1 MGRPDKIIARAHRRV
16 VDRYR
21 ITGAEVPADDELA
34 GEVLAELG
42 ALLDG
47 HLRKTAKHFRA
58 AAELNILL
66 RRLHGHR
73 EAAADSVLTE
83 FDLTMLAS
91 GAPVPPEVTDS
102 LGVGPEPWHPEYP
115 RIESD

>member
-1 MGRPDKIIARAHRRV
+1 MAKPDEIVARAHRRV
-16 VDRYR
+16 VDRHL
-21 ITGAEVPADDELA
+21 ITGTEVPAGEQLVD
-34 GEVLAELG
+34 EVLAELG
-42 ALLDG
+42 ASLDR

-58 AAELNILL
+58 AAEMNILL

-73 EAAADSVLTE
+73 EAAAEHAFTD
-83 FDLTMLAS
+83 FDLAMLAT

-102 LGVGPEPWHPEYP
+102 LGVGPEPWHPEHP

>member
-1 MGRPDKIIARAHRRV
+1 M
-16 VDRYR
+16 DRYR
-21 ITGAEVPADDELA
+21 VTGAVVPADEELV

-42 ALLDG
+42 ADLDR

-58 AAELNILL
+58 AADLNILL

-73 EAAADSVLTE
+73 EAAADPVLTE

-91 GAPVPPEVTDS
+91 GAPVPPEVTDN
-102 LGVGPEPWHPEYP
+102 LGTGPEPWHPEYP
-115 RIESD
+115 RIDSD